1 MTTFQTT
8 ATIRIRVPDQEFSAI
23 LLVVSADTTLLQVLN
38 EVKDQLCQR
47 TYRPACLRVYRKDT
61 LESTPFLF
69 MRHCTVRQ
77 ALEHGAE
84 EFEMFF
90 TDLCN

>member
-1 MTTFQTT
+1 MATFQTT
-8 ATIRIRVPDQEFSAI
+8 TTIRIRVPDQEFSSI

-38 EVKDQLCQR
+38 EVKDQLWQR
-47 TYRPACLRVYRKDT
+47 SYRPSCLRIFRKDT
-61 LESTPFLF
+61 LESMPFLF
-69 MRHCTVRQ
+69 MRHWTVRQ

-84 EFEMFF
+84 EFEIFF